1 MLPPVGGTDAAALR
15 SMNVVTQTASSVH
28 FRMPLSM
35 SRAIRET
42 VQPRDRAPS
51 CLRSPC
57 QMPVR
62 SQVLE
67 ARAVKG

>member
-35 SRAIRET
+35 SRSIRGDGT
-42 VQPRDRAPS
+42 TRDRGPS

-57 QMPVR
+57 QMLVR

>member
-35 SRAIRET
+35 SRFIPET
-42 VQPRDRAPS
+42 VQPRGRAPIELTEPVS
-51 CLRSPC
+51 DV
-57 QMPVR
+57 VR

-67 ARAVKG
+67 ARAGKG